1 MSRTTNRNPTTIE
14 ITLYVYMLP
23 IVFGLLFEIKN
34 RKERRRKKFPV
45 RKKRANINIL
55 LRKKL
60 ALFYV
65 EGERIVFLLWFLL
78 STGKKKRSFSA
89 ANMKKRINAYERE
102 KEDRNG
108 KRVKTMHSML
118 CLTQK
123 NPFTFNNNNN
133 HNQGELCV
141 DVYGGGCATHHS
153 IFCFF
158 FIFLVQS
165 CCVVPKVAI
174 FNAIFNE

>member
-1 MSRTTNRNPTTIE
+1 MFSFYDFSSRQ
-14 ITLYVYMLP
+14 
-23 IVFGLLFEIKN
+23 
-34 RKERRRKKFPV
+34 
-45 RKKRANINIL
+45 
-55 LRKKL
+55 
-60 ALFYV
+60 
-65 EGERIVFLLWFLL
+65 
-78 STGKKKRSFSA
+78 GKKKRSFSA

-141 DVYGGGCATHHS
+141 YGGGCATHHS
-153 IFCFF
+153 IFL
-158 FIFLVQS
+158 FLLHFSCAIVLRRAQS
-165 CCVVPKVAI
+165 RNIQCNI
-174 FNAIFNE
+174 